1 MIQCENYFPGNIVFI
16 ICSMLSVVLSVL
28 PLIDLCEISLLQV
41 VYFQIFLLKLYL
53 ISNMI
58 LQRELKLTTVL
69 LGYYSFTYSIIR
81 LFSYLR
87 FKYWYFFYFYTHLST
102 GLHFRIARQH
112 YSNAPTMFSY
122 HPGIVIF
129 NGTPLNNLNFL
140 IQKVPQKL

>member
-1 MIQCENYFPGNIVFI
+1 MIQCENYFTGNIVFI

-58 LQRELKLTTVL
+58 LQRELKLTMVL

-87 FKYWYFFYFYTHLST
+87 FKYWYFFYFYTNFST
-102 GLHFRIARQH
+102 GLYFRIARQH

-122 HPGIVIF
+122 HPAIVIF
-129 NGTPLNNLNFL
+129 NGTPFNNLNLL